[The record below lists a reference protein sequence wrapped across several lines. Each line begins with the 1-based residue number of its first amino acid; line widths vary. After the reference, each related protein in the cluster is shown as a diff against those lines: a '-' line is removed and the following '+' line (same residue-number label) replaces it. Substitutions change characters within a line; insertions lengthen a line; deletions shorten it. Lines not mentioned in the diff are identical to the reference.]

1 VGVLYV
7 IFYRIIKEE
16 EEEEEE
22 KEEGMREGGGR
33 FVCQV
38 ITSILSMDSLTRI
51 IDKHI
56 SLVIPSII
64 MTHHFSSFLITSFQ
78 TVIPLVN
85 TNVNFLLVYTK
96 GNNKEIFCR

>member
-1 VGVLYV
+1 MWGCCV
-7 IFYRIIKEE
+7 ISYRIIKEE

-22 KEEGMREGGGR
+22 EEGMRERG

-38 ITSILSMDSLTRI
+38 ITSILLMDSLTRI

-64 MTHHFSSFLITSFQ
+64 TTHHFSYVLITSFQ
-78 TVIPLVN
+78 TVISLVN

-96 GNNKEIFCR
+96 GNNKEILCR